1 MVVGIIVRPEGLIMV
16 SFTRGSKNASQ
27 ISIKTGSTAANLGSF
42 IDPILQMKEQIRDLE
57 RFK

>member
-1 MVVGIIVRPEGLIMV
+1 MV